1 MRKALIVIAA
11 LCAAL
16 SCKQAP
22 RPPRPTIA
30 LVHSIVEDTTGIRSM
45 VEREKGADGA
55 IALIGDPADVAVLSH
70 CFRTRARADNVDGRQ
85 KRDSLPDF
93 AGETI
98 QAILDTYNAPY
109 SHFLGEGCSTDS
121 LREAAVMGAL
131 AAWDT
136 TSFRASTDARAKL
149 RKASAKILIYTSSL
163 QKEFGLFDVD
173 TLLQLTG
180 GQCPVL
186 NPVDVILRRAKAD
199 GARNL
204 AVWAPRAV
212 KDARVWEKALGH
224 QPQLT
229 LSVHT
234 PGEAVDIRNRL
245 RDVLRQYLV
254 TGLPLD
260 ALIIDSYDADEAPIL
275 AEIKLIRLSGTEEDQ
290 AFSEMLSKNFR
301 IYNPADALADST
313 YALLRKENLFTH
325 QIAWPQVKYY
335 ETQENEAGQVVL
347 VEVGSTYVKNTYVP
361 ELH

>member
-22 RPPRPTIA
+22 KAPRPAIA
-30 LVHSIVEDTTGIRSM
+30 LVQSIVEDTTGIRGI
-45 VEREKGADGA
+45 VENKRGAEGA
-55 IALIGDPADVAVLSH
+55 IALIGDPADVAVLSSR
-70 CFRTRARADNVDGRQ
+70 FLSRDQVDNVDGRQ

-98 QAILDTYNAPY
+98 QAILDAFNAPY

-121 LREAAVMGAL
+121 LREVAVTNAL
-131 AAWDT
+131 SAWDT
-136 TSFRASTDARAKL
+136 TSFRASTGGRAKL

-180 GQCPVL
+180 GQCTLL
-186 NPVDVILRRAKAD
+186 NPVDVLLQKVKAD
-199 GARNL
+199 GARNI
-204 AVWAPRAV
+204 AVWAPQAV
-212 KDARVWEKALGH
+212 KDARVWEKAFGH
-224 QPQLT
+224 RADAT

-234 PGEAVDIRNRL
+234 PAQAVDIRNRF
-245 RDVLRQYLV
+245 RDVLRQYQV

-260 ALIIDSYDADEAPIL
+260 ALILDGYDMDENLIRT
-275 AEIKLIRLSGTEEDQ
+275 EIRLIRLGGTDEDR
-290 AFSEMLSKNFR
+290 AFSEMLTKDFR
-301 IYNPADALADST
+301 IYNPADALLDGT
-313 YALLRKENLFTH
+313 YEILRQENFFTH

-335 ETQENEAGQVVL
+335 ETQENEAGEVVL
-347 VEVGSTYVKNTYVP
+347 VEVGNNYVKKKYVP